1 MARYLLDTDVIIDA
15 LHRKRGRPELLHD
28 LVLRRHVLGCCSIN
42 VTELYAGMDPSEEA
56 ATLEL
61 LSGLE
66 YYQVTLEAAQTAG
79 RLRRDLARRGRTLS
93 LADAT
98 IAAVA
103 LTQALILITGNSKDY
118 PIPQLVLYS
127 PPAAGS

>member
-1 MARYLLDTDVIIDA
+1 MARYLLDTDVIIDT
-15 LHRKRGRPELLHD
+15 LHHKRGRRELLRD

-42 VTELYAGMDPSEEA
+42 ITELYAGMEPSEEA

-66 YYQVTLEAAQTAG
+66 YYQVTLEAARTAG
-79 RLRRDLARRGRTLS
+79 RLRRDLARKGRTLS

-103 LTQALILITGNSKDY
+103 LTEELILITGNSKDY
-118 PIPQLVLYS
+118 PIPQLALYS
-127 PPAAGS
+127 VPVAGS

>member
-1 MARYLLDTDVIIDA
+1 MTRYLLDTDVIIDA
-15 LHRKRGRPELLHD
+15 LHNKRGRRELLRD

-42 VTELYAGMDPSEEA
+42 ITELYAGMEPSEEA
-56 ATLEL
+56 ATREL

-66 YYQVTLEAAQTAG
+66 YYQVRFEAAQTAG

-103 LTQALILITGNSKDY
+103 LTEELILITGNSKDY
-118 PIPQLVLYS
+118 PIPQLVLH
-127 PPAAGS
+127 AAMRL